1 MVSAPRTRVA
11 WLAFTA
17 SVVALYVAIFVAFAD
32 GGLLQSLLRGAFTG
46 LSMSVGVALLVVL
59 WRGVPDLLYPDD
71 VTDDQSVDSH

>member
-1 MVSAPRTRVA
+1 MVSTPRTRVA

-17 SVVALYVAIFVAFAD
+17 SVVILYVALFVFPGD
-32 GGLLQSLLRGAFTG
+32 DGLLQSLLGGAFAG

-71 VTDDQSVDSH
+71 VNDDESAESR